1 MLCAW
6 LLTPALRANAQSTD
20 QRLGD
25 VEKKLDAALAEIE
38 RMKLGGA
45 APDTARV
52 PASRYGFA
60 PGASRV
66 YGVSGGSSIGG
77 YGEMLFESPDKERED
92 GALTYGTSVVDLLR
106 AVFYVGHKFS
116 PTLLFNSE
124 IEFEHAGIGD
134 EAEVQVDPLTGQ
146 GGAELSGE
154 VVMEFAYLD
163 WQARPWLGVRA
174 GKLLVPMGLVNEQ
187 HEPPVFLGARR
198 PDSERLIVPSTWSA
212 AGAGFFGT
220 TEVGL
225 DWRAY
230 IVEGLDA
237 NHFSASSAVRG
248 GRQGG
253 SQALFTHPAFT
264 GRVDW
269 KGTPGFTLGVSGF
282 TGDAW
287 QGSPLQSSLKVRTS
301 LFDIHGDYR
310 WRALQ
315 LRGLW
320 ASGAI
325 DQAGDLSDMLGL
337 TGSDRLGERFSGGYG
352 EALYDVASVL
362 RPGSEWSVSP
372 YMRWE
377 TYDTQDSVPG
387 GSEDPANETE
397 VMTFGVAVKPHPSVV
412 LKADREFR
420 SNQANTETSRWNVA
434 LGWLF

>member
-163 WQARPWLGVRA
+163 
-174 GKLLVPMGLVNEQ
+174 
-187 HEPPVFLGARR
+187 
-198 PDSERLIVPSTWSA
+198 
-212 AGAGFFGT
+212 
-220 TEVGL
+220 
-225 DWRAY
+225 
-230 IVEGLDA
+230 
-237 NHFSASSAVRG
+237 
-248 GRQGG
+248 
-253 SQALFTHPAFT
+253 
-264 GRVDW
+264 
-269 KGTPGFTLGVSGF
+269 
-282 TGDAW
+282 
-287 QGSPLQSSLKVRTS
+287 
-301 LFDIHGDYR
+301 
-310 WRALQ
+310 
-315 LRGLW
+315 
-320 ASGAI
+320 
-325 DQAGDLSDMLGL
+325 
-337 TGSDRLGERFSGGYG
+337 
-352 EALYDVASVL
+352 
-362 RPGSEWSVSP
+362 
-372 YMRWE
+372 
-377 TYDTQDSVPG
+377 
-387 GSEDPANETE
+387 
-397 VMTFGVAVKPHPSVV
+397 
-412 LKADREFR
+412 
-420 SNQANTETSRWNVA
+420 
-434 LGWLF
+434 